1 MIPQPVF
8 SSFPPTSFRM
18 YDMASPY
25 AYIRTRSIN
34 RRPQTRTMTSP
45 LLYDIACKDTLITT
59 LISPADFIFQMSF
72 LRFDPGGLVQRN
84 SVSFFFFFLE
94 AHIFFL
100 FFLFSSLALLYTHLK
115 ASNQAVDRWTR
126 FLTIEIKSN
135 LSGL

>member
-25 AYIRTRSIN
+25 AYIRTQSIN

-59 LISPADFIFQMSF
+59 LISPCRLHFPDVFSSFRPGGVNPEKFSFIF
-72 LRFDPGGLVQRN
+72 
-84 SVSFFFFFLE
+84 FFGSP
-94 AHIFFL
+94 HIFFCS
-100 FFLFSSLALLYTHLK
+100 FFPPLLRSFIPILKHLIRPLIGGH
-115 ASNQAVDRWTR
+115 D
-126 FLTIEIKSN
+126 F
-135 LSGL
+135 